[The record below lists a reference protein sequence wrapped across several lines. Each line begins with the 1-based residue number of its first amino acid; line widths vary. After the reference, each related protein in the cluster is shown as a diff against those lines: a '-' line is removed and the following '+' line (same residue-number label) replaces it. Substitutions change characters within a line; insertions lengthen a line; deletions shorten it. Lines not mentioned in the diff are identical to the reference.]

1 MKMNIKTVLK
11 IILGLLAFIFLGMFV
26 FENLDPVRIWLPL
39 IKNRQCGLIY
49 IILIAYLIGVS
60 NMFWIMV
67 HFGARMKRKQQAA
80 ANLAEEGQELFED
93 EA

>member
-1 MKMNIKTVLK
+1 MKVATVLK
-11 IILGLLAFIFLGMFV
+11 IIAGLLVVVFFGFFV

-49 IILIAYLIGVS
+49 IIAISYIIGLS
-60 NMFWIMV
+60 NMFWLMV
-67 HFGARMKRKQQAA
+67 HFGARMKRKQQEGAA
-80 ANLAEEGQELFED
+80 VEEGQELFED